1 MTVHSVNPE
10 NPANS
15 VRVVHPAPAPLSPT
29 DAALRQAFKYGNKF
43 MLLMWRLGLQRWG
56 MSNPYSGYIMVLTH
70 TGRKSGL
77 QRRTPINYAEIDG
90 DIYCVAGFGAVAD
103 WYRNLLANPQ
113 VQIWLPDGSWYDGEA
128 EDCGD
133 LPTKQRL
140 PLLRQVLINSG
151 FAAYAAGLNPRKMS
165 DAELAAATAIYKL
178 VRIRRTAARTG
189 QGGPSDLAWVWII
202 ATAGLAALLLRRKR

>member
-1 MTVHSVNPE
+1 MNTTSATP
-10 NPANS
+10 PSA
-15 VRVVHPAPAPLSPT
+15 LSPA

-77 QRRTPINYAEIDG
+77 LRRTPVNFAEIGG
-90 DIYCVAGFGAVAD
+90 DIYCTAGFGAVAD
-103 WYRNLLANPQ
+103 WYRNLLAHPQ
-113 VQIWLPDGSWYDGEA
+113 VEIWLPDGSWCAGEA
-128 EDCGD
+128 EDVSG
-133 LPTKQRL
+133 LPAEERL

-151 FAAYAAGLNPRKMS
+151 FAAYAAGLNPRTLS
-165 DAELAAATAIYKL
+165 DGELAAATAAYKL

-189 QGGPSDLAWVWII
+189 PGGPSDLAWVWMVA
-202 ATAGLAALLLRRKR
+202 ATLLAALLLRRRRSEP